1 MSQGPVPFLYCIV
14 FDLYTDLKSCLYK
27 QWTTAELQVARRP
40 QTMMTD
46 SDDGLCLELNQDCD
60 TIEKSN
66 NVPLNV
72 YVTLL
77 Q

>member
-1 MSQGPVPFLYCIV
+1 MV
-14 FDLYTDLKSCLYK
+14 
-27 QWTTAELQVARRP
+27 RRP
-40 QTMMTD
+40 TVSTD
-46 SDDGLCLELNQDCD
+46 GDDVQCTCICAQLEHNQDCD